1 MKRLLGAAAALAL
14 CLGVLVPAAIAA
26 PPLAHTGRVLISTEG
41 DVTVPAGDH
50 ADVVVVVEGNAEI
63 RGEVNTLVV
72 VEGTATLV
80 GATLETVV
88 AVNSQVEVGADSV
101 IYGEVQRLEST
112 VHQAGNAVIQG
123 GIVDLGTRFLEVGAV
138 LGPALMLLWIGFA
151 LSTIVAG
158 LLLAALAA
166 RQLRAAERLIS
177 REPVLTGV
185 TGLLSVI
192 LIPIVAIL
200 LFPTLIGAPLGFGI
214 LVVALPLVAFGGY
227 LVAAV
232 WIGERLL
239 GLLGTARERERPYVA
254 VALGV
259 VVLGAIGLV
268 PVLGLVTAIASL
280 FGFGAVI
287 LLAIRT
293 IVTGSPA
300 PSGAAQQLAAPSG
313 A

>member
-1 MKRLLGAAAALAL
+1 MRRLLGAVAAIGL
-14 CLGVLVPAAIAA
+14 CLGVLVPTAIAA
-26 PPLAHTGRVLISTEG
+26 PALAHTGRVLISTEG

-72 VEGTATLV
+72 VEGTATLE

-88 AVNSQVEVGADSV
+88 AVNSQIEVGADSV
-101 IYGEVQRLEST
+101 IYGEVQRLDST
-112 VHQAGNAVIQG
+112 VHRAGNAVIQG
-123 GIVDLGTRFLEVGAV
+123 GIVDLGTRFLEIGAV
-138 LGPALMLLWIGFA
+138 LGPALALLWIGFA

-214 LVVALPLVAFGGY
+214 LVVVLPLVAFGGY
-227 LVAAV
+227 LVAAA
-232 WIGERLL
+232 WTGERLL
-239 GLLGTARERERPYVA
+239 GLLGSGRERERPYVA
-254 VALGV
+254 VVLGV
-259 VVLGAIGLV
+259 VVLSAIGLV

-293 IVTGSPA
+293 IVTGSAA